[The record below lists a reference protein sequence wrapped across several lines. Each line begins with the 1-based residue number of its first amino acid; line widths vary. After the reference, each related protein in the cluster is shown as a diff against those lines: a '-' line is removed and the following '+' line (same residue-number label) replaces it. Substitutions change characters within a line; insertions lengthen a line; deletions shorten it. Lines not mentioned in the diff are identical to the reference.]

1 MPRKR
6 PRDDDYDDLP
16 RRPRRPKR
24 RRESN
29 PTPWIVGGILGTL
42 FLVGVVVTVVSIA
55 RKGGAD
61 GGASHGPAG
70 DAFRGLGGLGGLG
83 SRMVKVGDREFPEEM
98 LINDAIM
105 MSGKRDIPANWTH
118 QDLAE
123 FLRSKGI
130 PVTIQPGLASPNGQ
144 GVWFVDARPN
154 VAKRGRVRVYRCPS
168 QRDAARQVVAM
179 GSEWLPYVVGHF
191 AVGFDVKENP
201 SDDDLHFS
209 TKVKG
214 HLFQ

>member
-1 MPRKR
+1 LPRKR
-6 PRDDDYDDLP
+6 PRDDDYDYDDLP

-70 DAFRGLGGLGGLG
+70 DAFRGLGSIGGGG

-154 VAKRGRVRVYRCPS
+154 G
-168 QRDAARQVVAM
+168 
-179 GSEWLPYVVGHF
+179 GGF
-191 AVGFDVKENP
+191 A
-201 SDDDLHFS
+201 S
-209 TKVKG
+209 TTAPASGTRPGKSWR
-214 HLFQ
+214 